1 MYGQVGVLAAMSLV
15 HGGASFALFS
25 PTVFNFLCDQDAVKL
40 QPKVEEVADAAASKN
55 FLCKVS
61 IGKHAYMRIQLVY
74 YAYVYVQ

>member
-1 MYGQVGVLAAMSLV
+1 MYGRAGVLAAMSLV

-25 PTVFNFLCDQDAVKL
+25 PTVFNFCGQDPAKL
-40 QPKVEEVADAAASKN
+40 QPNVEEVADAASKN

-61 IGKHAYMRIQLVY
+61 IGKYAYMRIRLVY